1 MRLGPVAIVR
11 LKSTFRHSSS
21 RVQYKRPGEAQ
32 ANREKWER
40 WVSDE
45 PIPCSTPLAG
55 RARPLRH
62 AMERRVKLAQRCV
75 NDPRP
80 EAFPPSPATGKAPPE
95 PQEPRLRPY
104 RCSPSPNWMCN

>member
-40 WVSDE
+40 WVSGE
-45 PIPCSTPLAG
+45 PIPSSTLGLGVP
-55 RARPLRH
+55 ARPRH
-62 AMERRVKLAQRCV
+62 AVERRVKLAQTCV
-75 NDPRP
+75 NDPPP
-80 EAFPPSPATGKAPPE
+80 EAFPPSPAIGKAPPE
-95 PQEPRLRPY
+95 PQERPLRPY
-104 RCSPSPNWMCN
+104 RCSPSLKWMCN